1 MAVAVNRVRDF
12 KIVYYGRMGP
22 LNAAWGRYIRKA
34 PKRLAEDSG
43 NKTEDGEV
51 SIWKFA
57 FSVILQKARLQRRSF
72 LSNLIRIQI
81 SESSLPL
88 LGI

>member
-1 MAVAVNRVRDF
+1 MAVAVNRVRDL
-12 KIVYYGRMGP
+12 KIVYEGRMGQ
-22 LNAAWGRYIRKA
+22 LDAAWGRYIRKA

-51 SIWKFA
+51 SIWKFP
-57 FSVILQKARLQRRSF
+57 FSIILRKARLQRRSS
-72 LSNLIRIQI
+72 LSTLIRIQI
-81 SESSLPL
+81 GESSLPL

>member
-1 MAVAVNRVRDF
+1 
-12 KIVYYGRMGP
+12 MGP
-22 LNAAWGRYIRKA
+22 LDAAWGRYIRKA
-34 PKRLAEDSG
+34 PNRLAEDSG

-51 SIWKFA
+51 SIWKFP
-57 FSVILQKARLQRRSF
+57 FSIILQKARLQRRSF
-72 LSNLIRIQI
+72 LSTLIRIQI